1 MQRIVSHILHCGDI
15 SARIVYACNLDA
27 QPALHLALQSK
38 RFFAWAV
45 PAQRNT
51 GRCGG
56 IHTGAE
62 GCKYWSHLAVDM
74 PLRMPLYASKM
85 PCRKRLLYS
94 KASSLPD
101 CCCITDNCCRSKM
114 CVRQGP
120 SDCLCP
126 ASFSNVHG
134 MRALCQKATLCNFA
148 LHHTHFKQA
157 CTTHARV
164 VSNRDSSRIVT
175 SLQIVL

>member
-1 MQRIVSHILHCGDI
+1 MYRHM
-15 SARIVYACNLDA
+15 IVYACNLDA
-27 QPALHLALQSK
+27 QAAFCLALQCA
-38 RFFAWAV
+38 RDV
-45 PAQRNT
+45 LHGQTRHT
-51 GRCGG
+51 GIYWKVWWG

-62 GCKYWSHLAVDM
+62 GCRYWSHLALDI

-101 CCCITDNCCRSKM
+101 CCCMTDNCCRSKTG
-114 CVRQGP
+114 VREGP

-126 ASFSNVHG
+126 ASYSKVYG
-134 MRALCQKATLCNFA
+134 MRALCQEAPLCNSS
-148 LHHTHFKQA
+148 LHHTHLRQA

-164 VSNRDSSRIVT
+164 VLYRASLRIVP
-175 SLQIVL
+175 SLQILL